1 MDKIN
6 QESLFKVH
14 GEEYKKNF
22 PKIQINEDRPLIRS
36 PTEDD
41 KNGRSALIQIKKE
54 MRGKIRLL
62 EPGEEDLI

>member
-1 MDKIN
+1 MKSNRYLSNFSLKIIYLDLNMDKIN

-41 KNGRSALIQIKKE
+41 KNGRS
-54 MRGKIRLL
+54 
-62 EPGEEDLI
+62 D